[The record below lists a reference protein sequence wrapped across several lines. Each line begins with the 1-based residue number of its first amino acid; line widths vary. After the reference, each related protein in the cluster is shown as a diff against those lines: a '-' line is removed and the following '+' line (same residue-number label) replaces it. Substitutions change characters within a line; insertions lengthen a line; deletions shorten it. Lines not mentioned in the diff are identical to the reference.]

1 MSLES
6 QLGALKLGALPP
18 ARYVT
23 APRSMLVR
31 EALERMRD
39 QKLEVLVILEG
50 DAPTGVL
57 TAAAVRDKVLGQ
69 PNAWEQPVDA
79 VAEKVEPLTSS
90 TPLKEALSRLETQP
104 FLPLVENGKVANVLS
119 RAGVLRHLNDTLG
132 TLHFNEAPGASR
144 LGREATS
151 LEHASA

>member
-23 APRSMLVR
+23 APRSMTVR
-31 EALERMRD
+31 AALERMRD

-69 PNAWEQPVDA
+69 PAAWEQPVDTVADA
-79 VAEKVEPLTSS
+79 VDALTPS
-90 TPLKEALSRLETQP
+90 TPLQEALRRLDAQP
-104 FLPLVENGKVANVLS
+104 FLPLVENGKIVNVLS
-119 RAGVLRHLNDTLG
+119 QAGVLRHLNETLG
-132 TLHFNEAPGASR
+132 TLHFNAAPG
-144 LGREATS
+144 REQKETVS
-151 LEHASA
+151 K

>member
-31 EALERMRD
+31 EAIERMRD

-132 TLHFNEAPGASR
+132 TLHFNEAPGRHLKETVSK
-144 LGREATS
+144 
-151 LEHASA
+151 

>member
-23 APRSMLVR
+23 APRSMIVR

-50 DAPTGVL
+50 DKPTGVL

-69 PNAWEQPVDA
+69 PAAWEQPVDT
-79 VAEKVEPLTSS
+79 VAEPVDELTPT
-90 TPLKEALSRLETQP
+90 TPLKEALQRLEAHP
-104 FLPLVENGKVANVLS
+104 FLPLVEGGQVVNVLS
-119 RAGVLRHLNDTLG
+119 RPGVLRHLNETLG
-132 TLHFNEAPGASR
+132 TLHFNAAPGRHLKETVKS
-144 LGREATS
+144 
-151 LEHASA
+151 